1 MSDAKSPDGQESAAG
16 GRCICGGNGPRL
28 TQMAE
33 MLLPS
38 GEAGAH
44 FRQAHLEMLKGIR
57 ALLDQ
62 RIDAMS
68 RPAHGTRL
76 DVE

>member
-1 MSDAKSPDGQESAAG
+1 MSENQPNPVQP
-16 GRCICGGNGPRL
+16 RCVCGGAGPKL
-28 TQMAE
+28 TTLAE

-38 GEAGAH
+38 GEAAAH
-44 FRQAHLEMLKGIR
+44 FRQAHLEVLKGLR

-62 RIDAMS
+62 RIESMS
-68 RPAHGTRL
+68 SQAGTGYKV